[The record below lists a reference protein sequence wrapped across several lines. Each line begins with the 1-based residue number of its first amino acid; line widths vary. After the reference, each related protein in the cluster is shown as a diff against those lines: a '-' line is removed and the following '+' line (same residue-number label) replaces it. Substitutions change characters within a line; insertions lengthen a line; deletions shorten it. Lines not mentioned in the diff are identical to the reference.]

1 VNLWPTSPA
10 KYFLDAVADF
20 SETSAIHDMPLPEF
34 AIIIPACN
42 EAACVGAV
50 LDELLAAV
58 DPEKFIVAV
67 GVNASSDAT
76 AQLARQRPVLVAETQ
91 RRGYGHGCQAAIDL
105 TNNLFPAIRAYIF
118 CAGDGATDPHDLRP
132 LVAAFEQG
140 YDFVLGS
147 RTKRL
152 RNWRTM
158 TLRHLVANAALGLW
172 CGALSGRPF
181 SDLGPLR
188 MISRRL
194 FEKIAPQEMTFGWT
208 IEAQIAAA
216 RLGAP
221 ICEIPVSER
230 RRIAGNQKVSG
241 VTWQRTL
248 SVGCHIVAAGHRARR
263 TFQPLP
269 ATSGPVLARANSS
282 RRREA

>member
-1 VNLWPTSPA
+1 
-10 KYFLDAVADF
+10 
-20 SETSAIHDMPLPEF
+20 MPLPEF
-34 AIIIPACN
+34 AILIPACD
-42 EAACVGAV
+42 EAASNGAV
-50 LDELLAAV
+50 LDEYLATV
-58 DPEKFIVAV
+58 DPEKFVIAV
-67 GVNASSDAT
+67 GVNGSSDST
-76 AQLARQRPVLVAETQ
+76 AQIARQHPVLVAETE

-118 CAGDGATDPHDLRP
+118 CAGDGATDPRDLRR

-158 TLRHLVANAALGLW
+158 TLRHLVANALLGLW

-188 MISRRL
+188 MISHRL

-216 RLGAP
+216 RLRAT
-221 ICEIPVSER
+221 ICEVPVNER
-230 RRIAGNQKVSG
+230 RRIAGRQKVSG
-241 VTWQRTL
+241 VTWRRTF
-248 SVGCHIVAAGHRARR
+248 SVGCQIVAAGHRARR
-263 TFQPLP
+263 IFRP
-269 ATSGPVLARANSS
+269 APASRRPIFARLNSS
-282 RRREA
+282 RRRAA

>member
-1 VNLWPTSPA
+1 
-10 KYFLDAVADF
+10 
-20 SETSAIHDMPLPEF
+20 MPLPEF

-42 EAACVGAV
+42 EAACIGAV

-58 DPEKFIVAV
+58 DPEKFVIAV
-67 GVNASSDAT
+67 GVNGSSDAT
-76 AQLARQRPVLVAETQ
+76 AQLARQRPVLVAETE

-105 TNNLFPAIRAYIF
+105 TNNLFPAIRAYLF

-158 TLRHLVANAALGLW
+158 TLRHLVANATLGLW
-172 CGALSGRPF
+172 CGALCGRPF

-188 MISRRL
+188 IIGRRL
-194 FEKIAPQEMTFGWT
+194 FEKIALKEMTFGWT

-216 RLGAP
+216 RVGAT

-230 RRIAGNQKVSG
+230 RRIAGKQKVSG
-241 VTWQRTL
+241 VTWRRTFAI
-248 SVGCHIVAAGHRARR
+248 GCQIVAAGPRARR
-263 TFQPLP
+263 IFQPVP
-269 ATSGPVLARANSS
+269 ATSRAVFARPPGS
-282 RRREA
+282 RRHQA

>member
-1 VNLWPTSPA
+1 
-10 KYFLDAVADF
+10 
-20 SETSAIHDMPLPEF
+20 MPLPEF

-42 EAACVGAV
+42 EAACIGAV
-50 LDELLAAV
+50 LDELLVAV
-58 DPEKFIVAV
+58 DSEKFVVAV
-67 GVNASSDAT
+67 GVNGSSDTT
-76 AQLARQRPVLVAETQ
+76 AQLARQRPVLVAETE

-105 TNNLFPAIRAYIF
+105 TNNLFPAIRAYVF

-132 LVAAFEQG
+132 LVAAFDQG

-194 FEKIAPQEMTFGWT
+194 FEKIAPREMTFGWT

-216 RLGAP
+216 RLGAA

-230 RRIAGNQKVSG
+230 CRIAGDQKVSG
-241 VTWQRTL
+241 VTWRRTL
-248 SVGCHIVAAGHRARR
+248 SIGCQIVAAGHRVRRIAGPAPVASRPVFAR
-263 TFQPLP
+263 PNN
-269 ATSGPVLARANSS
+269 G

>member
-1 VNLWPTSPA
+1 
-10 KYFLDAVADF
+10 
-20 SETSAIHDMPLPEF
+20 MPLPEL
-34 AIIIPACN
+34 AIIIPACD
-42 EAACVGAV
+42 EAACIGAV
-50 LDELLAAV
+50 LDEFLATV
-58 DPEKFIVAV
+58 DPEKFVIAV
-67 GVNASSDAT
+67 GVNGSSDAT
-76 AQLARQRPVLVAETQ
+76 AQIARQHPVLVAETE

-118 CAGDGATDPHDLRP
+118 CAGDGATDPRDLRA
-132 LVAAFEQG
+132 LVTAFEQG

-158 TLRHLVANAALGLW
+158 TLRHLVANATLGLW

-188 MISRRL
+188 IISRRL

-216 RLGAP
+216 RFRAS
-221 ICEIPVSER
+221 ISEVPVSER
-230 RRIAGNQKVSG
+230 RRIAGQQKVSG
-241 VTWQRTL
+241 VTWRRTF
-248 SVGCHIVAAGHRARR
+248 SVGCQIVAAGHRARR
-263 TFQPLP
+263 IFQPAP
-269 ATSGPVLARANSS
+269 APRSPIGARLNSS

>member
-1 VNLWPTSPA
+1 
-10 KYFLDAVADF
+10 
-20 SETSAIHDMPLPEF
+20 MPLPEL
-34 AIIIPACN
+34 AIIIPACD
-42 EAACVGAV
+42 EAACIGAV
-50 LDELLAAV
+50 LDEFLATV
-58 DPEKFIVAV
+58 DSEKFVIAV
-67 GVNASSDAT
+67 GVNGSSDAT
-76 AQLARQRPVLVAETQ
+76 AQIARQRPVLVAETE

-118 CAGDGATDPHDLRP
+118 CAGDGATDPRDLRP

-188 MISRRL
+188 LISRRL

-216 RLGAP
+216 RLRAT
-221 ICEIPVSER
+221 ICEVPVSER
-230 RRIAGNQKVSG
+230 HRLAGQQKVSG
-241 VTWQRTL
+241 VTWRRTF
-248 SVGCHIVAAGHRARR
+248 SIGCQIVAAGHRVRR
-263 TFQPLP
+263 IFQPAAAP
-269 ATSGPVLARANSS
+269 RSPVVARLNSS